1 MKQKRNNLNKL
12 QNENEVLNQSQNK
25 QTKID
30 RLKGDMVSLIN
41 KLIDSIKEYNKVS
54 QTNNINANQIFSYY
68 EEEQQ
73 QIQNLFNDIIN
84 NGQYQRV
91 SELYEE
97 NNILSKLIE
106 QLKENSN
113 SSLQNLQLFFD
124 DAKLIVQNIRTER
137 QKELKENKQN
147 LNIRETASNI
157 SINSGKFGSMNFQSQ
172 FNKYYI
178 KLKESLNDLAE
189 FNYIIEG
196 IDTNSANYFNN
207 IKENMNKELN
217 NLYNFIN
224 NFKDNNKSNIL
235 PLSPDIDQGNKTT
248 RNNNTNLNMEFEN
261 LKIMNQ
267 IKTKQIKQ
275 LTMQL
280 NRLKMQNNSNVNI
293 EDSKKIKY
301 LNTDINDS
309 LRKKS
314 IKEKD
319 NRAKLLYNKVQKKQI
334 DANTNYDNIQRIMKE
349 KDNQILNL
357 QQLLST
363 YEQNE
368 NNLNKQLDDLNN
380 QFKNKIGQYEKQII
394 LLKNKLAKNN
404 NNNPK
409 IKGEKKQDIIQDN
422 NLDMMKNDSN
432 IISLNNKNMNLI
444 KIIKQQKATINGLQN
459 QIIIFKNQIDQY
471 DQMNKKQLEEMNNS
485 IFKNNKI
492 IEQKDELIKKLREKK
507 EIQNSQIN
515 INMSNQTNNNEL
527 LLLKLENEKLKK
539 DISMLQLPQNNN
551 NLRNGNNISSL
562 YNTNTQELQQL
573 NIGLIEENN
582 SLKLKNK
589 QLESKI
595 QLLTTNNEQL
605 QNLNDN
611 LKNQIVNLEQEIEKK
626 KNEIDGLQA
635 FINKLQSKLDV
646 EDMNEPK
653 SNSTKKERKNT
664 ALIEQE
670 NTKKIQKYL
679 DLLNKA
685 NKDINDLQKK
695 NKELQF
701 KLEDKQVQEE
711 LSGFR
716 TEEANFSNYEEEF
729 DLRKMVNGT
738 KEKNRSED
746 INIDYPGMQG
756 VKDRNKELKK
766 KMNMLIEQVKIL
778 IANVNINSKIK
789 PQINQICQLMRIPA
803 QNIQMII
810 SGKNKKKALGL
821 FE

>member
-157 SINSGKFGSMNFQSQ
+157 SINSGRFGSMNFQSQ

-409 IKGEKKQDIIQDN
+409 IKGEKKQDIIQEN

-444 KIIKQQKATINGLQN
+444 KIIEQQKATINGLQN

-573 NIGLIEENN
+573 NIGLMEENN

-611 LKNQIVNLEQEIEKK
+611 LKNQIVNLEQEIERK

-635 FINKLQSKLDV
+635 FINKLQSKLDA
-646 EDMNEPK
+646 EDMNVPK
-653 SNSTKKERKNT
+653 SNSTIKERKNT
-664 ALIEQE
+664 ALTEEE
-670 NTKKIQKYL
+670 NTKKIQKFL

-756 VKDRNKELKK
+756 VKDRNKELKQ

>member
-41 KLIDSIKEYNKVS
+41 KLIDSIKEYHKVS

-157 SINSGKFGSMNFQSQ
+157 SINSGRFGSMNFQSQ

-368 NNLNKQLDDLNN
+368 NNLNKQLDDLSN

-409 IKGEKKQDIIQDN
+409 IKGEKKQDIIQEN

-635 FINKLQSKLDV
+635 FINKLQSKLDA
-646 EDMNEPK
+646 EDMNVPK
-653 SNSTKKERKNT
+653 SNSTIKERKNT
-664 ALIEQE
+664 ALTEEE
-670 NTKKIQKYL
+670 NTKKIQKFL

-701 KLEDKQVQEE
+701 KLEDKQVQAE

-756 VKDRNKELKK
+756 VKDRNKELKQ

>member
-157 SINSGKFGSMNFQSQ
+157 SINSGRFGSMNFQSQ

-562 YNTNTQELQQL
+562 YNTNSQELQQL
-573 NIGLIEENN
+573 NIGLMEENN

-635 FINKLQSKLDV
+635 FINKLQSKLDA
-646 EDMNEPK
+646 EDMNVPK
-653 SNSTKKERKNT
+653 SNSTIKERKNT
-664 ALIEQE
+664 ALTEQE

-685 NKDINDLQKK
+685 NKDINNLQKK

-756 VKDRNKELKK
+756 VKDRNKELKQ

>member
-113 SSLQNLQLFFD
+113 SSFQNLQLFFD

-404 NNNPK
+404 NNNQI

-471 DQMNKKQLEEMNNS
+471 DQMNKKQLEEMNNN

-515 INMSNQTNNNEL
+515 INMNNQTNNNEL

-701 KLEDKQVQEE
+701 KLEDKQVQAE

>member
-573 NIGLIEENN
+573 NIGLMEENN

-635 FINKLQSKLDV
+635 FINKLQSKLDA
-646 EDMNEPK
+646 EDMNVPK
-653 SNSTKKERKNT
+653 SNSTIKERKNT
-664 ALIEQE
+664 ALTEEE
-670 NTKKIQKYL
+670 NTKKIQKFL

>member
-147 LNIRETASNI
+147 LNIRDTASNI
-157 SINSGKFGSMNFQSQ
+157 SINSGRFGSMNFQSQ

-368 NNLNKQLDDLNN
+368 NNLNKQLDDLSN

-394 LLKNKLAKNN
+394 FLKNKLAKNN

-409 IKGEKKQDIIQDN
+409 IKGEKKQDIIQEN

-527 LLLKLENEKLKK
+527 LLLKIENEKLKK

-562 YNTNTQELQQL
+562 YNTNSQELQQL
-573 NIGLIEENN
+573 NIGLMEENN
-582 SLKLKNK
+582 SLNLKNK

-635 FINKLQSKLDV
+635 FINKLQSKLDA
-646 EDMNEPK
+646 EDMNVPK
-653 SNSTKKERKNT
+653 SNSTIKERKNT
-664 ALIEQE
+664 ALTEEE
-670 NTKKIQKYL
+670 NTKKIQKFL

>member
-113 SSLQNLQLFFD
+113 SSFQNLQLFFD

-217 NLYNFIN
+217 NLFNFIN

-357 QQLLST
+357 QQQLST

-368 NNLNKQLDDLNN
+368 NNLNKQLDDLSN

-635 FINKLQSKLDV
+635 FINKLQSKLDA
-646 EDMNEPK
+646 EDMNVPK
-653 SNSTKKERKNT
+653 SNSTIKERKNT
-664 ALIEQE
+664 ALTEEE
-670 NTKKIQKYL
+670 NTKKIQKFL

-821 FE
+821 SE

>member
-157 SINSGKFGSMNFQSQ
+157 SINSGRFGSMNFQSQ

-515 INMSNQTNNNEL
+515 INMNNQTNNNEL
-527 LLLKLENEKLKK
+527 LLLKIENEKLKK

-562 YNTNTQELQQL
+562 YNTNSQELQQL
-573 NIGLIEENN
+573 NIGLMEENN
-582 SLKLKNK
+582 SLNLKNK

-635 FINKLQSKLDV
+635 FINKLQSKLDA
-646 EDMNEPK
+646 EDMNVPK
-653 SNSTKKERKNT
+653 SNSTIKERKNT
-664 ALIEQE
+664 ALTEQE

-685 NKDINDLQKK
+685 NKDINNLQKK

-756 VKDRNKELKK
+756 VKDRNKELKQ

>member
-41 KLIDSIKEYNKVS
+41 KLIDSIKEYHKVS

-113 SSLQNLQLFFD
+113 SSFQNLQLFFD

-409 IKGEKKQDIIQDN
+409 IKGEKKQDIIQEN

-635 FINKLQSKLDV
+635 FINKLQSKLDA
-646 EDMNEPK
+646 EDMNVPK
-653 SNSTKKERKNT
+653 SNSTIKERKNT
-664 ALIEQE
+664 ALTEEE
-670 NTKKIQKYL
+670 NTKKIQKFL

-701 KLEDKQVQEE
+701 KLEDKQVQAE

-756 VKDRNKELKK
+756 VKDRNKELKQ

>member
-157 SINSGKFGSMNFQSQ
+157 SINSGRFGSMNFQSQ

-349 KDNQILNL
+349 KDNKILNL

-409 IKGEKKQDIIQDN
+409 IKGEKKQDIIQEN

-573 NIGLIEENN
+573 NIGLMEENN

-635 FINKLQSKLDV
+635 FINKLQSKLDA
-646 EDMNEPK
+646 EDMNVPK
-653 SNSTKKERKNT
+653 SNSTIKERKNT
-664 ALIEQE
+664 ALTEQE

-685 NKDINDLQKK
+685 NKDINNLQKK

-756 VKDRNKELKK
+756 VKDRNKELKQ

>member
-147 LNIRETASNI
+147 LNIRDTASNI
-157 SINSGKFGSMNFQSQ
+157 SINSGRFGSMNFQSQ

-357 QQLLST
+357 QQQLST

-368 NNLNKQLDDLNN
+368 NNLNKQLDDLSN

-394 LLKNKLAKNN
+394 FLKNKLAKNN

-527 LLLKLENEKLKK
+527 LLLKIENEKLKK
-539 DISMLQLPQNNN
+539 DISMLQLSQNNN

-562 YNTNTQELQQL
+562 YNTNSQELQQL
-573 NIGLIEENN
+573 NIGLMEENN

-635 FINKLQSKLDV
+635 FINKLQSKLDA
-646 EDMNEPK
+646 EDMNVPK
-653 SNSTKKERKNT
+653 SNSTIKERKNT
-664 ALIEQE
+664 ALTEEE
-670 NTKKIQKYL
+670 NTKKIQKFL

-756 VKDRNKELKK
+756 VKDRNKELKQ

-778 IANVNINSKIK
+778 IANVNINSEIK

>member
-113 SSLQNLQLFFD
+113 SSFQNLQLFFD

-368 NNLNKQLDDLNN
+368 NNLNKQLDDLSN

-527 LLLKLENEKLKK
+527 LLLKIENEKLKK
-539 DISMLQLPQNNN
+539 DISMLQLSQNNN

-562 YNTNTQELQQL
+562 YNTNSQELQQL
-573 NIGLIEENN
+573 NIGLMEENN

-646 EDMNEPK
+646 EDMNVPK
-653 SNSTKKERKNT
+653 SNSTIKERKNT
-664 ALIEQE
+664 ALTEEE
-670 NTKKIQKYL
+670 NTKKIQKFL

-756 VKDRNKELKK
+756 VKDRNKELKQ

>member
-147 LNIRETASNI
+147 LNIRDTASNI
-157 SINSGKFGSMNFQSQ
+157 SINSGRFGSMNFQSQ

-196 IDTNSANYFNN
+196 IDSNSAKYFNN

-235 PLSPDIDQGNKTT
+235 LLSPDIDQGNKTT

-293 EDSKKIKY
+293 EDNKKIKY

-380 QFKNKIGQYEKQII
+380 QLKNKIGQYEKQII

-409 IKGEKKQDIIQDN
+409 IKGEKKQDIIQEN

-444 KIIKQQKATINGLQN
+444 KIIKQQKTTINGLQN

-573 NIGLIEENN
+573 NIGLMEENN

-635 FINKLQSKLDV
+635 FINKLQSKLDA
-646 EDMNEPK
+646 EDMNVPK
-653 SNSTKKERKNT
+653 SNSTIKERKNT
-664 ALIEQE
+664 DLTEEE
-670 NTKKIQKYL
+670 NTKKIQKFL

-716 TEEANFSNYEEEF
+716 TEEANFSNNEEEF

-756 VKDRNKELKK
+756 VKDRNKELKQ

>member
-12 QNENEVLNQSQNK
+12 QNENEVLNRSQNK

-113 SSLQNLQLFFD
+113 SSFQNLQLFFD

-224 NFKDNNKSNIL
+224 NFNDNNKSNIL

-368 NNLNKQLDDLNN
+368 NNLNKQLDDLSN

-394 LLKNKLAKNN
+394 FLKNKLAKNN

-409 IKGEKKQDIIQDN
+409 IKGEKKQDIIQEN

-573 NIGLIEENN
+573 NIGLMEENN

-635 FINKLQSKLDV
+635 FINKLQSKLDA
-646 EDMNEPK
+646 EDMNVPK
-653 SNSTKKERKNT
+653 SNSTIKERKNT
-664 ALIEQE
+664 ALTEQE

-701 KLEDKQVQEE
+701 KLEDKQVKEE

-756 VKDRNKELKK
+756 VKDRNKELKQ

>member
-409 IKGEKKQDIIQDN
+409 IKGEKKQDIIQEN

-539 DISMLQLPQNNN
+539 DISMLQLSQNNN

-562 YNTNTQELQQL
+562 YNTNSQELQQL
-573 NIGLIEENN
+573 NIGLMEENN
-582 SLKLKNK
+582 SLNLKNK

-635 FINKLQSKLDV
+635 FINKLQSKLDA
-646 EDMNEPK
+646 EDMNVPK
-653 SNSTKKERKNT
+653 SNSTIKERKNT
-664 ALIEQE
+664 ALTEQE

-685 NKDINDLQKK
+685 NKDINNLQKK

-756 VKDRNKELKK
+756 VKDRNKELKQ

>member
-113 SSLQNLQLFFD
+113 SSFQNLQLFFD

-207 IKENMNKELN
+207 IKENMYKELN

-409 IKGEKKQDIIQDN
+409 IKGEKKQDILQDN

-573 NIGLIEENN
+573 NIGLMEENN

-635 FINKLQSKLDV
+635 FINKLQSKLDA
-646 EDMNEPK
+646 EDMNVPK
-653 SNSTKKERKNT
+653 SNSTIKERKNT
-664 ALIEQE
+664 ALTEQE

-685 NKDINDLQKK
+685 NKDINNLQKK

-756 VKDRNKELKK
+756 VKDRNKELKQ

>member
-113 SSLQNLQLFFD
+113 SSFQNLQLFFD

-515 INMSNQTNNNEL
+515 INMNNQTNNNEL

>member
-147 LNIRETASNI
+147 LNIRDTASNI
-157 SINSGKFGSMNFQSQ
+157 SINSGRFGSMNFQSQ

-368 NNLNKQLDDLNN
+368 NNLNKQLDDLSN

-527 LLLKLENEKLKK
+527 LLLKIENEKLKK
-539 DISMLQLPQNNN
+539 DISMLQLSQNNN

-562 YNTNTQELQQL
+562 YNTNSQELQQL
-573 NIGLIEENN
+573 NIGLMEENN

-635 FINKLQSKLDV
+635 FINKLQSKLDA
-646 EDMNEPK
+646 EDMNVPK
-653 SNSTKKERKNT
+653 SNSTIKERKNI
-664 ALIEQE
+664 ALTEEE
-670 NTKKIQKYL
+670 NTKKIQKFL

-746 INIDYPGMQG
+746 INIDYPGMQV
-756 VKDRNKELKK
+756 VKDRNKELKQ

-778 IANVNINSKIK
+778 IANVNINSEIK

>member
-1 MKQKRNNLNKL
+1 MNKL

-157 SINSGKFGSMNFQSQ
+157 SINSGRFGSMNFQSQ

-301 LNTDINDS
+301 LYTDINDS
-309 LRKKS
+309 LIKKS

-409 IKGEKKQDIIQDN
+409 IKGEKKQDIIQEN

-562 YNTNTQELQQL
+562 YNTNSQELQQL
-573 NIGLIEENN
+573 NIGLMEENN
-582 SLKLKNK
+582 SLNLKNK

-635 FINKLQSKLDV
+635 FINKLQSKLDA
-646 EDMNEPK
+646 EDMNVPK
-653 SNSTKKERKNT
+653 SNSTIKERKNT
-664 ALIEQE
+664 ALTEQE

-685 NKDINDLQKK
+685 NKDINNLQKK

-756 VKDRNKELKK
+756 VKDRNKELKQ

-778 IANVNINSKIK
+778 ISNVNINSKIK

-803 QNIQMII
+803 QSIQMII

>member
-157 SINSGKFGSMNFQSQ
+157 SINSGRFGSMNFQSQ

-394 LLKNKLAKNN
+394 FLKNKLAKNN

-409 IKGEKKQDIIQDN
+409 IKGEKKQDIIQEN

-635 FINKLQSKLDV
+635 FINKLQSKLDA
-646 EDMNEPK
+646 EDMNVPK
-653 SNSTKKERKNT
+653 SNSTIKERKNT
-664 ALIEQE
+664 ALTEEE
-670 NTKKIQKYL
+670 NTKKIQKFL

-756 VKDRNKELKK
+756 VKDRNKELKQ

>member
-113 SSLQNLQLFFD
+113 SSFQNLQLFFD

-235 PLSPDIDQGNKTT
+235 PLSPDIDQGNKTK
-248 RNNNTNLNMEFEN
+248 NNNTNLNMEFEN

-515 INMSNQTNNNEL
+515 INMNNQTNNNEL

-635 FINKLQSKLDV
+635 FINKLQSKLDA
-646 EDMNEPK
+646 EDMNVPK
-653 SNSTKKERKNT
+653 SNSTIKERKNT
-664 ALIEQE
+664 ALTEEE
-670 NTKKIQKYL
+670 NTKKIQKFL

-701 KLEDKQVQEE
+701 KLEDKQVQAE

>member
-113 SSLQNLQLFFD
+113 SSFQNLQLFFD

-515 INMSNQTNNNEL
+515 INMNNQTNNNEL

-635 FINKLQSKLDV
+635 FINKLQSKLDA
-646 EDMNEPK
+646 EDMNVPK
-653 SNSTKKERKNT
+653 SNSTIKERKNT
-664 ALIEQE
+664 ALTEEE
-670 NTKKIQKYL
+670 NTKKIQKFL

>member
-113 SSLQNLQLFFD
+113 SSFQNLQLFFD

-573 NIGLIEENN
+573 NIGLMEENN

-635 FINKLQSKLDV
+635 FINKLQSKLDA
-646 EDMNEPK
+646 EDMNVPK
-653 SNSTKKERKNT
+653 SNSTIKERKNT
-664 ALIEQE
+664 ALTEQE

-756 VKDRNKELKK
+756 VKDRNKELKQ

>member
-113 SSLQNLQLFFD
+113 SSFQNLQLFFD

-527 LLLKLENEKLKK
+527 LLLKIENEKLKK

-635 FINKLQSKLDV
+635 FINKLQSKLDA
-646 EDMNEPK
+646 EDMNVPK
-653 SNSTKKERKNT
+653 SNSTIKERKNT
-664 ALIEQE
+664 ALTEEE
-670 NTKKIQKYL
+670 NTKKIQKFL

>member
-157 SINSGKFGSMNFQSQ
+157 SINSGRFGSMNFQSQ

-409 IKGEKKQDIIQDN
+409 IKGEKKQDIIQEN

-515 INMSNQTNNNEL
+515 INMNNQTNNNEL
-527 LLLKLENEKLKK
+527 LLLKIENEKLKK

-573 NIGLIEENN
+573 NIGLMEENN

-635 FINKLQSKLDV
+635 FINKLQSKLDA
-646 EDMNEPK
+646 EDMNVPK
-653 SNSTKKERKNT
+653 SNSTIKERKNT
-664 ALIEQE
+664 ALTEQE

-685 NKDINDLQKK
+685 NKDINNLQKK

>member
-113 SSLQNLQLFFD
+113 SSFQNLQLFFD

-157 SINSGKFGSMNFQSQ
+157 SINSGRFGSMNFQSQ

-527 LLLKLENEKLKK
+527 LLLKLENEKLKT

-573 NIGLIEENN
+573 NIGLMEENN

-635 FINKLQSKLDV
+635 FINKLQSKLDA
-646 EDMNEPK
+646 EDMNVPK
-653 SNSTKKERKNT
+653 SNSTIKERKNI
-664 ALIEQE
+664 ALTEEE
-670 NTKKIQKYL
+670 NTKKIQKFL

-756 VKDRNKELKK
+756 VKDRNKELKQ

-778 IANVNINSKIK
+778 IANVNINSKIL

>member
-113 SSLQNLQLFFD
+113 SSFQNLQLFFD

-172 FNKYYI
+172 FNKYYF

-404 NNNPK
+404 NNNQI

-635 FINKLQSKLDV
+635 FINKLQSKLDA
-646 EDMNEPK
+646 EDMNVPK
-653 SNSTKKERKNT
+653 SNSTIKERKNT
-664 ALIEQE
+664 ALTEEE
-670 NTKKIQKYL
+670 NTKKIQKFL

-701 KLEDKQVQEE
+701 KLEDKQVQAE

-756 VKDRNKELKK
+756 VKDRNKELKQ

>member
-147 LNIRETASNI
+147 LNIRDTASNI
-157 SINSGKFGSMNFQSQ
+157 SINSGRFGSMNFQSQ
-172 FNKYYI
+172 FNKYYN

-357 QQLLST
+357 QQQLST

-368 NNLNKQLDDLNN
+368 NNLNKQLDDLSN

-394 LLKNKLAKNN
+394 FLKNKLSKNN
-404 NNNPK
+404 NNN
-409 IKGEKKQDIIQDN
+409 N

-507 EIQNSQIN
+507 IQNSQIN

-573 NIGLIEENN
+573 NIGLMEENN

-635 FINKLQSKLDV
+635 FINKLQSKLDA
-646 EDMNEPK
+646 EDMNVPK
-653 SNSTKKERKNT
+653 SNSTIKERKNT
-664 ALIEQE
+664 ALTEEE
-670 NTKKIQKYL
+670 NTKKIQKFL

>member
-41 KLIDSIKEYNKVS
+41 KLIDSIKEYHKVS

-113 SSLQNLQLFFD
+113 SSFQNLQLFFD

-157 SINSGKFGSMNFQSQ
+157 SINSGRFGSMNFQSQ

-349 KDNQILNL
+349 KDNKILNL

-573 NIGLIEENN
+573 NIGLMEENN

-611 LKNQIVNLEQEIEKK
+611 LKNQIVNLEQEIERK

-635 FINKLQSKLDV
+635 FINKLQSKLDA
-646 EDMNEPK
+646 EDMNVPK
-653 SNSTKKERKNT
+653 SNSTIKERKNT
-664 ALIEQE
+664 ALTEEE
-670 NTKKIQKYL
+670 NTKKIQKFL

-701 KLEDKQVQEE
+701 KLEDKQVQAE

-756 VKDRNKELKK
+756 VKDRNKELKQ

>member
-157 SINSGKFGSMNFQSQ
+157 SINSGRFGSMNFQSQ

-409 IKGEKKQDIIQDN
+409 IKGEKKQDIIQEN

-573 NIGLIEENN
+573 NIGLMEENN

-635 FINKLQSKLDV
+635 FINKLQSKLDA
-646 EDMNEPK
+646 EDMNVPK
-653 SNSTKKERKNT
+653 SNSTIKERKNT
-664 ALIEQE
+664 ALTEEE
-670 NTKKIQKYL
+670 NTKKIQKFL

-756 VKDRNKELKK
+756 VKDRNKELKQ

>member
-1 MKQKRNNLNKL
+1 MKQKSNNLNKL

-41 KLIDSIKEYNKVS
+41 KLIDSIKEYHKVS

-68 EEEQQ
+68 EKEQQ

-91 SELYEE
+91 AELYEE

-147 LNIRETASNI
+147 LNIRDTASNI
-157 SINSGKFGSMNFQSQ
+157 SINSGRFGSMNFQSQ
-172 FNKYYI
+172 FNQYYI
-178 KLKESLNDLAE
+178 KLQESLNDLAE

-196 IDTNSANYFNN
+196 IDSNSAKYFNN

-248 RNNNTNLNMEFEN
+248 RNNNTNLSMEFEN

-267 IKTKQIKQ
+267 IKTKQIEQ

-368 NNLNKQLDDLNN
+368 NNLNKQLDDLSN

-409 IKGEKKQDIIQDN
+409 IKGEKKQDIIQEN

-573 NIGLIEENN
+573 NIGLMEENN
-582 SLKLKNK
+582 SLNLKNK

-635 FINKLQSKLDV
+635 FINKLQSKLDA
-646 EDMNEPK
+646 EDMNVPK
-653 SNSTKKERKNT
+653 SNSTIKERKNT
-664 ALIEQE
+664 ALTEEE
-670 NTKKIQKYL
+670 NTKKIQKFL

-756 VKDRNKELKK
+756 VKDRNKELKQ

-810 SGKNKKKALGL
+810 SGKNKNRALGL

>member
-573 NIGLIEENN
+573 NIGLMEENN
-582 SLKLKNK
+582 SLNLKNK

-611 LKNQIVNLEQEIEKK
+611 LKNRIVNLEQEIEKK

-635 FINKLQSKLDV
+635 FINKLQSKLDA
-646 EDMNEPK
+646 EDMNVPQ
-653 SNSTKKERKNT
+653 SNSTIKERKNT
-664 ALIEQE
+664 ALTEEE
-670 NTKKIQKYL
+670 NTKKIQKFL

-746 INIDYPGMQG
+746 INIDYPDMQG
-756 VKDRNKELKK
+756 VKDRNKELKQ

>member
-147 LNIRETASNI
+147 LNIRDTASNI
-157 SINSGKFGSMNFQSQ
+157 SINSGRFGSMNFQSQ

-301 LNTDINDS
+301 LYTDINDS
-309 LRKKS
+309 LIKKS

-409 IKGEKKQDIIQDN
+409 IKGEKKQDIIQEN

-527 LLLKLENEKLKK
+527 LLLKIENEKLKK
-539 DISMLQLPQNNN
+539 DISMLQLSQNNN

-562 YNTNTQELQQL
+562 YNTNSQELQQL
-573 NIGLIEENN
+573 NIGLMEENN

-635 FINKLQSKLDV
+635 FINKLQSKLDA
-646 EDMNEPK
+646 EDMNVPK
-653 SNSTKKERKNT
+653 SNSTIKERKNT
-664 ALIEQE
+664 ALTEEE
-670 NTKKIQKYL
+670 NTKKIQKFL

-756 VKDRNKELKK
+756 VKDRNKELKQ

>member
-91 SELYEE
+91 AELYEE

-157 SINSGKFGSMNFQSQ
+157 SINSGRFGSMNFQSQ

-178 KLKESLNDLAE
+178 KLQESLNDLAE

-196 IDTNSANYFNN
+196 IDSNSAKYFNN

-409 IKGEKKQDIIQDN
+409 IKGEKKQDIIQEN

-573 NIGLIEENN
+573 NIGLMEENN

-635 FINKLQSKLDV
+635 FINKLQSKLDA
-646 EDMNEPK
+646 EDMNVPK
-653 SNSTKKERKNT
+653 SNSTIKERKNM
-664 ALIEQE
+664 ALTEEE
-670 NTKKIQKYL
+670 NTKKIQKFL

-756 VKDRNKELKK
+756 VKDRNKELKQ

>member
-157 SINSGKFGSMNFQSQ
+157 SINSGRFGSMNFQSQ

-357 QQLLST
+357 QQQLST

-368 NNLNKQLDDLNN
+368 NNLNKQLDDLSN

-515 INMSNQTNNNEL
+515 INMNNQTNNNEL

-635 FINKLQSKLDV
+635 FINKLQSKLDA
-646 EDMNEPK
+646 EDMNVPK
-653 SNSTKKERKNT
+653 SNSTIKERKNT
-664 ALIEQE
+664 ALTEQE

-685 NKDINDLQKK
+685 NKDINNLQKK

-756 VKDRNKELKK
+756 VKDRNKELKQ

>member
-113 SSLQNLQLFFD
+113 SSFQNLQLFFD

-368 NNLNKQLDDLNN
+368 NNLNKQLDDLSN

-573 NIGLIEENN
+573 NIGLMEENN

-635 FINKLQSKLDV
+635 FINKLQSKLDA
-646 EDMNEPK
+646 EDMNVPK
-653 SNSTKKERKNT
+653 SNSTIKERKNT
-664 ALIEQE
+664 ALTEEE
-670 NTKKIQKYL
+670 NTKKIQKFL

>member
-147 LNIRETASNI
+147 LNIRDTASNI
-157 SINSGKFGSMNFQSQ
+157 SINSGRFGSMNFQSQ

-207 IKENMNKELN
+207 IKENINKELN

-409 IKGEKKQDIIQDN
+409 IKGEKKQDIIQEN

-562 YNTNTQELQQL
+562 YNTNSQELQQL
-573 NIGLIEENN
+573 NIGLMEENN

-635 FINKLQSKLDV
+635 FINKLQSKLDA
-646 EDMNEPK
+646 EDMNVPK
-653 SNSTKKERKNT
+653 SNSTIKERKNT
-664 ALIEQE
+664 ALTEEE
-670 NTKKIQKYL
+670 NTKKIQKFL

-701 KLEDKQVQEE
+701 KLEDKQVKEE

-756 VKDRNKELKK
+756 VKDRNKELKQ

>member
-157 SINSGKFGSMNFQSQ
+157 SINSGRFGSMNFQSQ

-562 YNTNTQELQQL
+562 YNTNSQELQQL
-573 NIGLIEENN
+573 NIGLMEENN

-635 FINKLQSKLDV
+635 FINKLQSKLDA
-646 EDMNEPK
+646 EDMNVPK
-653 SNSTKKERKNT
+653 SNSTIKERKNT
-664 ALIEQE
+664 ALTEEE
-670 NTKKIQKYL
+670 NTKKIQKFL

-701 KLEDKQVQEE
+701 KLEDKQVQAE